1 MKAKCCS
8 WFDKF
13 ITYLITEE
21 FSTSRTLNMSF
32 RLNYKISL
40 VHYYTILPY

>member
-21 FSTSRTLNMSF
+21 FSTSGTLNMSF
-32 RLNYKISL
+32 RLNDKISL
-40 VHYYTILPY
+40 VHFYTILPY